1 MGWLANFPLFYH
13 KFYIP
18 YPITVNYAEG
28 VFGMVVKIENISQT
42 ILRTFLPYLILK
54 VVNDQKSTTAYSVM
68 QIINSTFNVHF
79 SPAPFYHIINNLAL
93 RGHLKKS
100 PDAPTITITPKGK
113 KLLDKVSAESQKIIK
128 QIHEFLE
135 Q

>member
-1 MGWLANFPLFYH
+1 LAEKENHH

-28 VFGMVVKIENISQT
+28 VFGMVAKIEKISYT

-54 VVNDQKSTTAYSVM
+54 VVNDQQSTTAYGVM
-68 QIINSTFNVHF
+68 QIINNTFNVLF

-93 RGHLKKS
+93 RGYLKKS
-100 PDAPTITITPKGK
+100 PDAPTITITPKGE
-113 KLLDKVSAESQKIIK
+113 KLLKKVSKESKKIIE

>member
-1 MGWLANFPLFYH
+1 
-13 KFYIP
+13 
-18 YPITVNYAEG
+18 
-28 VFGMVVKIENISQT
+28 MVAKIEKISYT

-54 VVNDQKSTTAYSVM
+54 VVNDQQSTTAYGVM
-68 QIINSTFNVHF
+68 QIINNTFNVLF

-93 RGHLKKS
+93 RGYLKKS
-100 PDAPTITITPKGK
+100 PDAPTITITPKGE
-113 KLLDKVSAESQKIIK
+113 KLLKKVSKESKKIIE